1 MGGVFGSFVPV
12 PPPLESAG
20 FLSNETSL
28 QHPRDNQHHSLFF
41 GLYDSIGTILSVFF
55 RGPVNIS
62 YIHLATRVR
71 DGLPRLNTSDPKI
84 TQWITT
90 PTIN

>member
-1 MGGVFGSFVPV
+1 MKLVYNIHVIISII
-12 PPPLESAG
+12 
-20 FLSNETSL
+20 
-28 QHPRDNQHHSLFF
+28 RCFF
-41 GLYDSIGTILSVFF
+41 GLYDSIGTILSVLF